1 MVGGGVDKLGV
12 GWGDR
17 VVGDGGW
24 VDAGA
29 MGRQVRLVDLAG
41 VFRGTEALAAGVVT
55 KEQLRGPGVRR
66 LFRDVYLPAGV
77 QLTHQRRCEGAAL
90 LTPPE
95 AVLTG
100 RSAATVLGVGLARP
114 ADPVEFVV
122 DERYRF
128 GPIRGIVVKRTGLT
142 SADWQDWNGIRIA
155 SPARLGLDLAARAD
169 LRGAVADLDEV
180 LRAGRID
187 RAELE
192 ERLQGCHEH
201 GVVRARQAVAL
212 ADPRAQSRPESELR
226 VVLRLADLHPEP
238 QVPVWDAAGLVC
250 WLDLAFREWRVG
262 VAYDG
267 QWHALRLQLRKD
279 RRMINRLQALDWE
292 VVFVTADDLY
302 HHPQTQGRS
311 KII

>member
-1 MVGGGVDKLGV
+1 M
-12 GWGDR
+12 
-17 VVGDGGW
+17 
-24 VDAGA
+24 
-29 MGRQVRLVDLAG
+29 RQRVRLVDLAG

-66 LFRDVYLPAGV
+66 LFRDVYLPAGMRV
-77 QLTHQRRCEGAAL
+77 THQRRCEAAAL
-90 LTPPE
+90 LAPPE

-100 RSAATVLGVGLARP
+100 RSAATALGVELARP

-128 GPIRGIVVKRTGLT
+128 GPIRGITVKRTVLT
-142 SADWQDWNGIRIA
+142 WEDWQDWNGIRIA
-155 SPARLGLDLAARAD
+155 STARLGLDLAARAD

-180 LRAGRID
+180 LRGGLVD
-187 RAELE
+187 RTTLE
-192 ERLQGCHEH
+192 KRLVRCHEH
-201 GVVRARQAVAL
+201 GVVRARQAVDL

-226 VVLRLADLHPEP
+226 VLLALAGLHPEP
-238 QVPVWDAAGLVC
+238 QVQVWDAAGPVC

-262 VAYDG
+262 IAYDG

-292 VVFVTADDLY
+292 IVFVTADDLY
-302 HHPQTQGRS
+302 RHPESLLHTIHTALTKARANPHSAGSAGLNGCR
-311 KII
+311 

>member
-1 MVGGGVDKLGV
+1 MRVG
-12 GWGDR
+12 
-17 VVGDGGW
+17 
-24 VDAGA
+24 
-29 MGRQVRLVDLAG
+29 DLAG

-90 LTPPE
+90 LAPPE

-100 RSAATVLGVGLARP
+100 RSAATMLGVELARL

-122 DERYRF
+122 EERYRF
-128 GPIRGIVVKRTGLT
+128 GPIRGIVTKRTSLT
-142 SADWQDWNGIRIA
+142 SRDWQDWEGMRIA

-180 LRAGRID
+180 LRAGRVN

-192 ERLQGCHEH
+192 QRLQACHEH
-201 GVVRARQAVAL
+201 GVVRARRAVTL
-212 ADPRAQSRPESELR
+212 TDPRAQSRPESELR
-226 VVLRLADLHPEP
+226 VVLHLAGLHPEP

-250 WLDLAFREWRVG
+250 RLDLAFREWRVG
-262 VAYDG
+262 IAYDG

-292 VVFVTADDLY
+292 IVFVTADDLY

>member
-1 MVGGGVDKLGV
+1 
-12 GWGDR
+12 
-17 VVGDGGW
+17 
-24 VDAGA
+24 
-29 MGRQVRLVDLAG
+29 MGRRVRLVDLAG

-55 KEQLRGPGVRR
+55 KEQLRGPGVHR

-77 QLTHQRRCEGAAL
+77 PPTHQRRCEGAAL
-90 LTPPE
+90 LAPPE

-100 RSAATVLGVGLARP
+100 RSAATVLGVELARP

-142 SADWQDWNGIRIA
+142 RRDWQGWNGIRIA

-180 LRAGRID
+180 LRAGRVNH
-187 RAELE
+187 AELE
-192 ERLQGCHEH
+192 ERLQACHEH
-201 GVVRARQAVAL
+201 GVVRARRAVAL

-226 VVLRLADLHPEP
+226 VVLRLADLQPEP

-262 VAYDG
+262 IAYDG

-292 VVFVTADDLY
+292 IVFVTADNLY
-302 HHPQTQGRS
+302 RHPDALIRTIQTALTKARANPHSAGSAGLPAPVSPR
-311 KII
+311 

>member
-1 MVGGGVDKLGV
+1 M
-12 GWGDR
+12 
-17 VVGDGGW
+17 
-24 VDAGA
+24 
-29 MGRQVRLVDLAG
+29 
-41 VFRGTEALAAGVVT
+41 FRGTEALAAGVVT

-66 LFRDVYLPAGV
+66 LFRDVYLPAGIR
-77 QLTHQRRCEGAAL
+77 LTHQARCEAAAL

-100 RSAATVLGVGLARP
+100 RSAATVLGAELARP

-128 GPIRGIVVKRTGLT
+128 GPIRGITVKRTALS
-142 SADWQDWNGIRIA
+142 SADWQNRNGIRLA
-155 SPARLGLDLAARAD
+155 SPGRLGLDLAVRAD
-169 LRGAVADLDEV
+169 LRSAVADLDEA
-180 LRAGRID
+180 LRAGLID
-187 RAELE
+187 RTTIEQ
-192 ERLQGCHEH
+192 RLQACHEH
-201 GVVRARQAVAL
+201 GVVRARQAVDL

-238 QVPVWDAAGLVC
+238 QVQVWDSAGLVC

-292 VVFVTADDLY
+292 IVFVTADDLY
-302 HHPQTQGRS
+302 RHPDDVVRTVQAALSKARRS
-311 KII
+311 R